1 MEKTILNSDKIKA
14 FQREEI
20 WDIMQYYNTNDAIN
34 EYRENHVN
42 GSVWIE
48 VEGNTVD
55 LIVHIDGDGE
65 TIDNIV
71 LEVI

>member
-34 EYRENHVN
+34 NYRENHTN
-42 GSVWIE
+42 GLAKIE
-48 VEGNTVD
+48 IEGDTVK
-55 LIVHIDGDGE
+55 LNVYIDGDGE
-65 TIDNIV
+65 TIDRIV
-71 LEVI
+71 FEVI